1 VRRSC
6 LVMLVLV
13 AAVLL
18 VVSVSLRRCFLADSA
33 SQTTT
38 QARHEAQA
46 TQPEVVSRATLDE
59 ALVSVAKESGNG
71 TEGLALDTLRPLS
84 TEHITVSGL
93 AVSEDRV
100 YATGCDASGQ
110 CGQILVTDVKALTP
124 QARTSVAHDGFP
136 RAGGVLV
143 SGDALW
149 VWLLADGADDAT
161 MVVVLDRETL
171 SERSRLALKGAARA
185 LVRDPEGMIYGASAD
200 GRLLFRW
207 EPDGVLVARHVSATG
222 ANYSDCEL
230 ISGSLVCSGVREDGG
245 AGCVGHRA
253 VQPSGSTR
261 VRGGHRGRRQSGGR
275 RLGVLA
281 GSLLLCPRWR
291 RDAHTVVLQPGW
303 WLAGAVHPLRAT
315 ITLDVTAAARQARVA
330 SRGPYQ
336 TPAS

>member
-230 ISGSLVCSGVREDGG
+230 ISGSLVCSGVREDG
-245 AGCVGHRA
+245 
-253 VQPSGSTR
+253 
-261 VRGGHRGRRQSGGR
+261 
-275 RLGVLA
+275 LGVLDVLDTEQFSLLA
-281 GSLLLCPRWR
+281 RHVSGAVTEGGDRVVGGAWAFWQDRFCFVPAGGEMPILWSYSLDGGSLEQYIPS
-291 RDAHTVVLQPGW
+291 VQP
-303 WLAGAVHPLRAT
+303 
-315 ITLDVTAAARQARVA
+315 
-330 SRGPYQ
+330 
-336 TPAS
+336 